1 MKIHEYQAKAM
12 LARHGVPVPRAEVA
26 FSAAEAGQQ
35 IERAATSVVATAK
48 EYPMTTLAVA
58 AGLAFAVGALWKA
71 GRSQPSRWDAL
82 QARMPDIPTA
92 RQLKSYWR

>member
-1 MKIHEYQAKAM
+1 MAQSQTPYQPG
-12 LARHGVPVPRAEVA
+12 RFSERSDETG
-26 FSAAEAGQQ
+26 FSAAEAGEQ
-35 IERAATSVVATAK
+35 IERAANTVVATVK

-58 AGLAFAVGALWKA
+58 AGLAFAVGALWKV

-82 QARMPDIPTA
+82 QARMPEIPSA

>member
-1 MKIHEYQAKAM
+1 MAHFAESDTPYQPG
-12 LARHGVPVPRAEVA
+12 RYSEQSNETG